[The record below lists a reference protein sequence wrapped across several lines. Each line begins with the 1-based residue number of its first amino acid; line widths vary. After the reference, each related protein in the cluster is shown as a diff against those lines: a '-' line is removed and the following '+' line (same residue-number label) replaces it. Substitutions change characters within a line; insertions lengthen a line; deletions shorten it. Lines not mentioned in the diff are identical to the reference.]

1 MARKVDIGTAAE
13 AEALVSDPAD
23 AEGKVP
29 AVAYVLNPP
38 GRSEPAWVC

>member
-29 AVAYVLNPP
+29 AVAYVLNLS
-38 GRSEPAWVC
+38 GRSEPA